1 MPVFQTAYSDI
12 TVTEG
17 GRSVHVPLSSTH
29 GGYEVLSTLRLTSGK
44 YTWSMQ
50 VAENSVYVG
59 VASAPAAGAEAA
71 PTGFRGEGDLSVFR
85 NDPFSAANGV
95 VDFTMELDSKTLRW
109 CTRPG
114 AEDPS
119 SSSLSFSSLSGPVT
133 PSITLTHGA
142 TAKCV
147 GAGSTVPCVHS
158 FVRDDCMICKSCHS
172 CTGYGAACCHHH
184 KEGRRMR
191 AGQVHHQPPSCDPQA
206 HRDLAVATMPLTR
219 LPVVFTPQACCLF
232 LISPRSYYFILFRPR
247 YRRVAAVVGNPD
259 ARNVGSARRV
269 PRSSRDAARLL
280 RGGGALSSNASSCN
294 LPSDGDFRPAR
305 ESTLCRLYPRST
317 PGGVR
322 QWGSS
327 LPHCSNSHVGTSSPI
342 KIFNVLH
349 PIVQRR
355 GYNSRRQ
362 PAWWQLPRLPRSL
375 GNRREQNAFT
385 KRGDNGP

>member
-50 VAENSVYVG
+50 VAEKSVYVG

-142 TAKCV
+142 TVKCV

-158 FVRDDCMICKSCHS
+158 FVRDGCMICKSCHS
-172 CTGYGAACCHHH
+172 CTGYGTACCHHH

-206 HRDLAVATMPLTR
+206 HLDVAVATVPLTR
-219 LPVVFTPQACCLF
+219 LPVVFMPACRLF
-232 LISPRSYYFILFRPR
+232 LRLKPAVLFLFPSVLTFFLLFRPATGVWLR
-247 YRRVAAVVGNPD
+247 HWGIGMLEMWDLQDVCREVATMQNPSQSTS
-259 ARNVGSARRV
+259 GWWWSA
-269 PRSSRDAARLL
+269 AMHHLA
-280 RGGGALSSNASSCN
+280 
-294 LPSDGDFRPAR
+294 
-305 ESTLCRLYPRST
+305 
-317 PGGVR
+317 
-322 QWGSS
+322 
-327 LPHCSNSHVGTSSPI
+327 I
-342 KIFNVLH
+342 
-349 PIVQRR
+349 
-355 GYNSRRQ
+355 
-362 PAWWQLPRLPRSL
+362 
-375 GNRREQNAFT
+375 
-385 KRGDNGP
+385 